1 MRSSVCGTTACSE
14 CNRWTWEVALSK
26 RLAFLCILQFI
37 LSTSTFAQ
45 DAPITDCD
53 KYAASDVDPKRQT
66 TGIPFHDLDPAL
78 AVPACEDA
86 VRQYPN
92 NARLIFELGR
102 AYNKAHNLTA
112 ALQEYGKA
120 AVQGYAAAQNNLG
133 NMYKV
138 GQGVPKDDWLA
149 IAWYRKAANQGVAAA
164 QKHLDELESS
174 LR

>member
-1 MRSSVCGTTACSE
+1 MTVCSE
-14 CNRWTWEVALSK
+14 CSRCTSEVALSK
-26 RLAFLCILQFI
+26 RLAFLCILQLI
-37 LSTSTFAQ
+37 LSTSAFAQ
-45 DAPITDCD
+45 DAPVADCD
-53 KYAASDVDPKRQT
+53 KYAASDVDPQRKA
-66 TGIPFHDLDPAL
+66 TGVPFANINPAV

-92 NARLIFELGR
+92 NARLIFQLGR

-138 GQGVPKDDWLA
+138 GQGVPEDNSLA
-149 IAWYRKAANQGVAAA
+149 IAWYRKAATQGFAAA
-164 QKHLDELESS
+164 QKHLDELGITGQA
-174 LR
+174 R